1 MSAVDL
7 PGAAQGGLG
16 AERIGRD
23 TPGEVAVPA
32 ELHVCHSSTA
42 VDNVVD
48 NFAGRVEER

>member
-32 ELHVCHSSTA
+32 ELHVCHSSTG

-48 NFAGRVEER
+48 NFPRGVEKR